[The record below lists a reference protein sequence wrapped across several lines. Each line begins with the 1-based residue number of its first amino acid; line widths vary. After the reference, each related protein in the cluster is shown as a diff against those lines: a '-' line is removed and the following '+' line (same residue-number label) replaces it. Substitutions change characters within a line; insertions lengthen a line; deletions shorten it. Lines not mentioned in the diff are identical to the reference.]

1 MEDPEVLTIKRDE
14 TAQDLFRRMDCRPF
28 VLGIPPI
35 DRAAAAR
42 PGSTGLVAG
51 DVVEVFGE
59 SGSGKTEVLMG
70 AVART
75 VLPEA
80 DGGTGRLVVYFDH
93 DSRLNVARL
102 EQIVSQRATAHRREQ
117 HHGTQ
122 AASGEAVP
130 VDEVVRQSL
139 GRVWQIR
146 CSTTF

>member
-59 SGSGKTEVLMG
+59 SGSGKTEVRRRRGRPSPAPPLL
-70 AVART
+70 APRDARC
-75 VLPEA
+75 PHHPGA
-80 DGGTGRLVVYFDH
+80 DGRCGPDGSPGGGRRDGPAGGL
-93 DSRLNVARL
+93 L
-102 EQIVSQRATAHRREQ
+102 
-117 HHGTQ
+117 
-122 AASGEAVP
+122 
-130 VDEVVRQSL
+130 
-139 GRVWQIR
+139 
-146 CSTTF
+146 